1 VECRVLRH
9 SFGLAPHL
17 AVALTDRLE
26 AAMQPLIRIGFEMPR
41 ERPQESF
48 RTAA

>member
-1 VECRVLRH
+1 VERGVLRH
-9 SFGLAPHL
+9 AFGLAPHR
-17 AVALTDRLE
+17 AVALIDSLE
-26 AAMQPLIRIGFEMPR
+26 AAMQLLITIGSEMPR